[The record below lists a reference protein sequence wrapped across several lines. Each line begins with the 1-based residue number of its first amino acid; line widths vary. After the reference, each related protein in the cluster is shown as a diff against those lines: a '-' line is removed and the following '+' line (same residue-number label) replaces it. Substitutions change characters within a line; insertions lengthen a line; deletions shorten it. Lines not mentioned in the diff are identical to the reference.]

1 MSTPER
7 DFQLTPSSSELDEIV
22 KLKFKY
28 NTILSNQVSTM
39 LLKVKQHFELDDK
52 RDKLLVCQLRSIQAK
67 RTIHN
72 KIKTKTGIITTHP
85 KENNK
90 CFCQFY
96 QDLYTSKAIKVCRR
110 KEKCKQLT
118 GLNCYR
124 SLVDR
129 ILLHTFCLMEVKG
142 SSQRWKMHLSE
153 SEHSRRFPGPTTED
167 SERGKTERTRD
178 RGGAHHSVT
187 MAPSFSCLTDRR
199 YVVRRPLFSQ
209 KQHGSILKKT
219 QPQKVRRLERE

>member
-1 MSTPER
+1 MRLWNLNSNITLS
-7 DFQLTPSSSELDEIV
+7 FLTKWVLC
-22 KLKFKY
+22 Y
-28 NTILSNQVSTM
+28 
-39 LLKVKQHFELDDK
+39 VKQQNFELADK
-52 RDKLLVCQLRSIQAK
+52 RDKLLARQLISIQAK
-67 RTIHN
+67 LTIH
-72 KIKTKTGIITTHP
+72 KIKTKTGIITTYP

-90 CFCQFY
+90 CFRQFY

-118 GLNCYR
+118 ILHCYL

-153 SEHSRRFPGPTTED
+153 SEHSTRFPGPTTED
-167 SERGKTERTRD
+167 NERGKTERTRD
-178 RGGAHHSVT
+178 RGGAHNSVT
-187 MAPSFSCLTDRR
+187 MAPSFSSLTDRH

-219 QPQKVRRLERE
+219 QPQKVRRLEREWVLRVNIKFFFFIAAGFL